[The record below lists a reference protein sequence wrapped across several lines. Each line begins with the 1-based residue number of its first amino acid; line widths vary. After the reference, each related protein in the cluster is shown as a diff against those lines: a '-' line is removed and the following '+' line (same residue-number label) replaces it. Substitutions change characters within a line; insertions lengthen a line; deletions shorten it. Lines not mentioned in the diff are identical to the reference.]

1 LKQYAGGYNSHCSL
15 RHGPTHRASL
25 QLAAAALLIM
35 TNWTLPS
42 SAAAEELE
50 HSDHDPN
57 TIALFVGAA
66 SEQRR
71 QSGVAVGIEYERRL
85 RPFFGLGA
93 LAEHTFGKID
103 TTVYAVPLALATG
116 SDARAR
122 TAIMQ
127 LAAQRALAGRIPA
140 RRIYFGDRE
149 WDRAACDALGFEFI
163 AVGDA
168 VDFPRR
174 IADYTRPERVL
185 EMLALS

>member
-1 LKQYAGGYNSHCSL
+1 MAIGLQLRILKQYAGGYNSHCSL

-103 TTVYAVPLALATG
+103 TTVYAVPLAYHTG
-116 SDARAR
+116 PWKAYVAPGLESGDAGNDK
-122 TAIMQ
+122 
-127 LAAQRALAGRIPA
+127 LLRIG
-140 RRIYFGDRE
+140 IEYGFEHGDWEIAPQFDIDFVDGERVIVLGVTVG
-149 WDRAACDALGFEFI
+149 LGF
-163 AVGDA
+163 
-168 VDFPRR
+168 
-174 IADYTRPERVL
+174 
-185 EMLALS
+185 